1 MRSLTPFGPLIY
13 QGDVSEEFLNFLLEG
28 VDRSRNGSDMRSSL
42 AGNISEEKSALYEPE
57 KFKSYIDLHVRR
69 YLYLIHERRCSL
81 NELHEPTTRSEEYKN
96 DIFILDKIIGDDKT
110 LDVNF
115 NLGGGPWVNYQKSGE
130 FNPIHEHSGD
140 ISAII
145 YLDIP
150 EEINH
155 ENDGDQYQVMRSGC
169 LEFVYDNSKTMV
181 ITPKTGMIFLFPAEL
196 KHCVYPFKSDVER
209 ISMSFNLHK
218 KTE

>member
-1 MRSLTPFGPLIY
+1 MKCLVPFGPLIY
-13 QGDVSEEFLNFLLEG
+13 QGDISEEFLNFLLEG

-42 AGNISEEKSALYEPE
+42 AGSISEEKSALYDAK
-57 KFKSYIDLHVRR
+57 KFQSYIDLHVRR
-69 YLYLIHERRCSL
+69 YLYLIHERRSSL
-81 NELHEPTTRSEEYKN
+81 DELHIPTKRSEQYKN
-96 DIFILDKIIGDDKT
+96 DIFILDKIITDT
-110 LDVNF
+110 NLDYNF

-130 FNPIHEHSGD
+130 FNPIHEHGGN

-150 EEINH
+150 EEINR
-155 ENDGDQYQVMRSGC
+155 ENDGDQYQVMRAGC

-218 KTE
+218 ESK

>member
-1 MRSLTPFGPLIY
+1 MRALVPFGPLIY
-13 QGDVSEEFLNFLLEG
+13 QGDMSEEFLNFLLDG

-42 AGNISEEKSALYEPE
+42 AGNMSEEKSALYDPE
-57 KFKSYIDLHVRR
+57 KFESYIDLHIRR
-69 YLYLIHERRCSL
+69 FLYLCQERTCSL
-81 NELHEPTTRSEEYKN
+81 NELHIPTTRTQQHKN
-96 DIFILDKIIGDDKT
+96 DIFLLDRIVGDNSIDH
-110 LDVNF
+110 NF
-115 NLGGGPWVNYQKSGE
+115 SFGGGPWVNYQKSGE

-140 ISAII
+140 ISGIM

-155 ENDGDQYQVMRSGC
+155 ENDGDQYQAMRSGC

-218 KTE
+218 ESK